1 MRVDDSPQPPLLPGQ
16 TGGKELLLLFSVH
29 QVSLREKCPYSE
41 FFGPYFPAFGLN
53 TRDTKFSPNAGK
65 YGPEKLRTLT
75 RFTLFLF
82 SNWIILKGK

>member
-1 MRVDDSPQPPLLPGQ
+1 MIRPNHP
-16 TGGKELLLLFSVH
+16 FSLARQGERNFCCSSVFTKYH
-29 QVSLREKCPYSE
+29 YMKSAPIRS